1 MTKKILIASGDSWT
15 GGDKYRYQTRK
26 EYPYWP
32 EILANKLGMAY
43 INVGRGGRGN
53 EFIYNQMV
61 DTLCSTKNKRVGLA
75 ICLWS
80 KFDRWDL
87 YKWTFAIN
95 PEYESHDRYWSGRYV
110 SKFWPEEGRH
120 KKFIDAIYEH
130 GDLSDGGENLL
141 RSMRRYHSFQ
151 NYCELYNIP
160 YLQGQAFRPSKDIL
174 KEFFDCPQFDF
185 INDDKFVGWP
195 IYQELGGKSMWE
207 VLDEVDP
214 KQTKLRV
221 RKEDLHPNGEG
232 HERIAEIMYERYK
245 KIYE

>member
-1 MTKKILIASGDSWT
+1 MAKKILIASGDSWT
-15 GGDKYRYQTRK
+15 GGTNLLKPDS
-26 EYPYWP
+26 YPYWP
-32 EILANKLGMAY
+32 EILANKLDMDY
-43 INVGRGGRGN
+43 INVGRSGKGN

-61 DTLCSTKNKRVGLA
+61 DTLCSTKSKRVGLA

-95 PEYESHDRYWSGRYV
+95 PEYELHDRYWAGRYV
-110 SKFWPEEGRH
+110 SRVWPEQERH
-120 KKFIDAIYEH
+120 EKFINAIYEH

-151 NYCELYNIP
+151 NYCELHNIP
-160 YLQGQAFRPSKDIL
+160 YLQGQAFRPSKNIL
-174 KEFFDCPQFDF
+174 KEFFDCPQFDI

-214 KQTKLRV
+214 KKTKLRV
-221 RKEDLHPNGEG
+221 SKEDLHPNGEG
-232 HERIAEIMYERYK
+232 HERIAELMYERYK

>member
-1 MTKKILIASGDSWT
+1 MAKKILIASGDSWT
-15 GGDKYRYQTRK
+15 GGTNPLKPDS
-26 EYPYWP
+26 YPYWP
-32 EILANKLGMAY
+32 EILANKLDMDC
-43 INVGRGGRGN
+43 INVGRGGKGN

-61 DTLCSTKNKRVGLA
+61 DTLCSTKTKRVGLA
-75 ICLWS
+75 ICVWS

-95 PEYESHDRYWSGRYV
+95 PKYKSQDKYWAGRYV
-110 SKFWPEEGRH
+110 SKFWPEKTRH
-120 KKFIDAIYEH
+120 EKFIESLYEH
-130 GDLSDGGENLL
+130 GDLCDGGENLL

-151 NYCELYNIP
+151 NYCELHNIP
-160 YLQGQAFRPSKDIL
+160 YLQGQSFRPSEDIL
-174 KEFFDCPQFDF
+174 KEFFDCPQFDV
-185 INDDKFVGWP
+185 INDNKFVGWP

-214 KQTKLRV
+214 KKTKLRV
-221 RKEDLHPNGEG
+221 SKEDLHPNGEG

>member
-1 MTKKILIASGDSWT
+1 MAKKILIASGDSWT
-15 GGDKYRYQTRK
+15 AGTNPLKPDS
-26 EYPYWP
+26 YPYWP
-32 EILANKLGMAY
+32 EILANKLGMDY
-43 INVGRGGRGN
+43 INVGRGGKGN

-61 DTLCSTKNKRVGLA
+61 DTLCSTKTKRVGLA

-95 PEYESHDRYWSGRYV
+95 PKYRKDPSYWGGRYV
-110 SKFWPEEGRH
+110 AKYWPEKTRH
-120 KKFIDAIYEH
+120 EKFVSAIYEH

-141 RSMRRYHSFQ
+141 RSMRKYHSFQ
-151 NYCELYNIP
+151 NYCELHNIP
-160 YLQGQAFRPSKDIL
+160 YLQGQAFRPSEDIL
-174 KEFFDCPQFDF
+174 KEFFDCPQFDV
-185 INDDKFVGWP
+185 INDNKFVGWP
-195 IYQELGGKSMWE
+195 IYKELGGKSMWE

-221 RKEDLHPNGEG
+221 SKSDLHPNGEG
-232 HERIAEIMYERYK
+232 HERIAKIMYERYK